1 MKLYTSPT
9 SPYARLVRAVLLE
22 KQLDSRVTPV
32 WVNPWD
38 SPEALLAV
46 SPFSRVPVLED
57 EEGVCL
63 TESAIIALYLERR
76 FPEPRLM
83 PLDRVEEVH
92 RKLGLAQ
99 GLIDSAVGIVVHR
112 RFRDGDDDD
121 TLLRRRHDAL
131 ARGISVLDGVVRP
144 VVDRPDM
151 GSLAVAVA
159 LEFLDFRLPDFDWR
173 GMASEL
179 PSWLGVIAS
188 RPSLVATQPGIE
200 QPSF

>member
-9 SPYARLVRAVLLE
+9 SPYARLVRTVLLE

-32 WVNPWD
+32 WVNPWE

-92 RKLGLAQ
+92 R
-99 GLIDSAVGIVVHR
+99 
-112 RFRDGDDDD
+112 
-121 TLLRRRHDAL
+121 
-131 ARGISVLDGVVRP
+131 
-144 VVDRPDM
+144 
-151 GSLAVAVA
+151 
-159 LEFLDFRLPDFDWR
+159 
-173 GMASEL
+173 
-179 PSWLGVIAS
+179 
-188 RPSLVATQPGIE
+188 
-200 QPSF
+200 